1 MKVYRVI
8 TGKSVGGSTRVV
20 SVKVVQDDAS
30 IGDDAWNTV
39 TNALRLLGLNG
50 RIGGDDSVLILD
62 YDKTV
67 LDKHVLG

>member
-8 TGKSVGGSTRVV
+8 TGRAVGGSVKV
-20 SVKVVQDDAS
+20 ESVKLESDDQR

-50 RIGGDDSVLILD
+50 HIGGDDSVLILD